1 MQTSVDQSYETTHD
15 SIRSFEMILICPPF
29 TMYQGNMN
37 FEETKN
43 NHASFNVN
51 NVTRH
56 GLSGE
61 KGGLRG
67 RTAKQYLI

>member
-1 MQTSVDQSYETTHD
+1 
-15 SIRSFEMILICPPF
+15 
-29 TMYQGNMN
+29 MN

-61 KGGLRG
+61 KGGLREDCKAVSDL
-67 RTAKQYLI
+67 RPLTRHLSKVLQPV